1 MAGHS
6 VPRWWRSADGLALH
20 ARDHAA
26 MEGPAR
32 PPVVCLHGLT
42 RNSRDFDA
50 LAPWLAARGRRVLA
64 LDVRGRGLSARDPQA
79 DYRIPT
85 YAADVIAL
93 LGALGIARAH
103 FIGTSMGGMIAME
116 LAATRGDMIAGAIVN
131 DIGPVLGEA
140 GLRRI
145 AAYVGKAVAIDSWEA
160 AADHLRRL
168 NEAVLPRYRA
178 ADWAAMARRLFC
190 EKEGR
195 IEPDYDP
202 AIARALAEGPLI
214 ADPWGR
220 WEQLA
225 TGRPVLLLR
234 GGLSDLLDHD
244 TAARMVTGRAN
255 VVLCTVPDVGHAP
268 MLDEPVALDA
278 IGKFFSGNP

>member
-1 MAGHS
+1 MAADP
-6 VPRWWRSADGLALH
+6 VLRRWRSADGLGLC

-26 MEGPAR
+26 ADGPAR
-32 PPVVCLHGLT
+32 LPVVCLHGLT

-64 LDVRGRGLSARDPQA
+64 IDVRGRGLSARDPRA

-93 LGALGIARAH
+93 LDALGIARAH
-103 FIGTSMGGMIAME
+103 VVGTSMGGMIAME
-116 LAATRGDMIAGAIVN
+116 LAVIRGDMIAGAIVN

-140 GLRRI
+140 GVRRI
-145 AAYVGKAVAIDSWEA
+145 AAYVGKAVAIDSWAA
-160 AADHLRRL
+160 AADHLRRQ
-168 NEAVLPRYRA
+168 NEAALPYYRA
-178 ADWAAMARRLFC
+178 ADWAAMARRLFR
-190 EKEGR
+190 EDNGR

-202 AIARALAEGPLI
+202 AIAHALAEGPLI

-220 WEQLA
+220 WDRLA

-234 GGLSDLLDHD
+234 GDLSDLLDRD
-244 TAARMVTGRAN
+244 IAARMVAGRAN
-255 VVLCTVPDVGHAP
+255 VALRTIADVGHAP
-268 MLDEPVALDA
+268 MLDEPAALEA
-278 IGKFFSGNP
+278 IGRYFGDNP